1 MLRKI
6 LIPIIICVLVL
17 PVLLLPAVS
26 ASEAEYIPLIT
37 LEDNKIGVFGNPT
50 TDFSIINENG
60 NNVLKGSGTLKK
72 LFWTGSP
79 RIQYSSYD
87 LAFNFKVTS
96 ISSSSTYDL
105 FCYKANSSYTWGLK
119 ISINYANNGNTGGY
133 LYVSGINTTEF
144 VSYGT
149 WHSMFINVT
158 ATTQVRYSFDNA
170 GLSTPYVMANNP
182 TDGRYGFGNTYTSG
196 SGTVYWDNI
205 IMASRIGSIP
215 IASFDYSPDSGDG
228 LTNFIFTDTS
238 AYDTIPFTNTVYWDF
253 GDGNYTYS
261 SPGGSVN
268 HTYIHAGT
276 YQVVL
281 NCSNRLG
288 YDLAYTN
295 ITVSEIVIGTGGVEI
310 TDDMFGLVIIILLIT
325 ALNIIGTKT
334 GYLMISIF
342 AVLGMVFIIPLL
354 WVNAPINISLMM
366 IMVLGNVALLVYG
379 FTRD

>member
-50 TDFSIINENG
+50 KDFSIINENG
-60 NNVLKGSGTLKK
+60 NNVLKGTGTQKK

-87 LAFNFKVTS
+87 LAFNFKVAS
-96 ISSSSTYDL
+96 ISASSTYDL

-133 LYVSGINTTEF
+133 LYVSGINTTKF

-158 ATTQVRYSFDNA
+158 ATTQVRYSLNNA

-228 LTNFIFTDTS
+228 LTNFIFSDTS

-295 ITVSEIVIGTGGVEI
+295 ITVSEIVIGTGGEEVS
-310 TDDMFGLVIIILLIT
+310 DDMFGFIALLALIT
-325 ALNIIGTKT
+325 ALNLYAMKSGT
-334 GYLMISIF
+334 GLLSIF
-342 AVLGMVFIIPLL
+342 ALMGLIISASLL
-354 WVNAPINISLMM
+354 WPDSPITTALLMVT
-366 IMVLGNVALLVYG
+366 VLGNIAITIKTV
-379 FTRD
+379 T